1 VFIFSLPFEL
11 QKTVRALPQVH
22 GVEGGRK
29 LSQLMREKNSWSHR
43 SFSKHTFWKLNNP
56 KNEKIHVG
64 LTLPLLEC
72 VRYIFLKKE

>member
-29 LSQLMREKNSWSHR
+29 LSQLMREKIPGAIVLFQNTPFGSSTIQKMKKSMWGS
-43 SFSKHTFWKLNNP
+43 P
-56 KNEKIHVG
+56 
-64 LTLPLLEC
+64 C
-72 VRYIFLKKE
+72 RY